1 MRLPYRSGEEA
12 AVWAPAGSRKKR
24 LSGRMGA
31 CYAYCVEVEGG
42 HGRPRHQR
50 QRAVGEGGAFGGEPL
65 PLALQSLKRYS
76 DLAAGGFVSRAALPT
91 GRFTRVRAARSRGA
105 GLTEPAGV
113 AEASFVIFP
122 LKRHGKDA

>member
-1 MRLPYRSGEEA
+1 MPIVSKLKVVMADRDISVNELSEKVGRS
-12 AVWAPAGSRKKR
+12 AVN
-24 LSGRMGA
+24 LSHLR
-31 CYAYCVEVEGG
+31 CN
-42 HGRPRHQR
+42 R
-50 QRAVGEGGAFGGEPL
+50 
-65 PLALQSLKRYS
+65 
-76 DLAAGGFVSRAALPT
+76 AAGGFVSRAALPT

>member
-1 MRLPYRSGEEA
+1 MRLPYRRGEEA
-12 AVWAPAGSRKKR
+12 AVWAPAGTRKKR

-31 CYAYCVEVEGG
+31 CYAYCVEIEGG
-42 HGRPRHQR
+42 HGRPRRQC

-76 DLAAGGFVSRAALPT
+76 DLAAGGFVPRVALPT

-105 GLTEPAGV
+105 GLTESADVDETPSIA
-113 AEASFVIFP
+113 VI
-122 LKRHGKDA
+122 LKRHGKDS